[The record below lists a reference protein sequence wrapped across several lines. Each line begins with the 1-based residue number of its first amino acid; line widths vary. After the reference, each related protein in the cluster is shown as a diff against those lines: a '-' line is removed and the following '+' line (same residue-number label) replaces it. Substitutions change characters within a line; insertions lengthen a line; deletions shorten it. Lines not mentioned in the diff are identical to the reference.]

1 MATAEQIKSLVKAY
15 ADCND
20 EKFKT
25 VVLQIAAHEAKLGHD
40 NLARDLKNKLRKS
53 ALKEQV

>member
-1 MATAEQIKSLVKAY
+1 MATAEQMKSLVKAY

-25 VVLQIAAHEAKLGHD
+25 VVLAK
-40 NLARDLKNKLRKS
+40 
-53 ALKEQV
+53 

>member
-40 NLARDLKNKLRKS
+40 NLARDLKK
-53 ALKEQV
+53 QD